1 MQYPIYRWVKG
12 YRVISHLHFLLT
24 LENDKIRALFFLYQ
38 NSSRKMWACELKTRT
53 WLISNWKWILF
64 GVSFLSFGER
74 RFHPFS
80 FPNSFLFERQER
92 KSFYGRRNN
101 SQASLFSSIFFPCR
115 SILMLHLL
123 LILLLL
129 LFMSTFST
137 FFFLDF
143 HIICHLLNRIFYV
156 SHDSLDMNI
165 FSFISREGQ
174 VFKCSVFKTSNKVS
188 AKFPN
193 NCSHLLK
200 LTFEQK
206 WIEYGDESGSSHW
219 SGFRRLSQT

>member
-1 MQYPIYRWVKG
+1 M
-12 YRVISHLHFLLT
+12 
-24 LENDKIRALFFLYQ
+24 D
-38 NSSRKMWACELKTRT
+38 
-53 WLISNWKWILF
+53 
-64 GVSFLSFGER
+64 SFRSF
-74 RFHPFS
+74 FS
-80 FPNSFLFERQER
+80 FFWRKKIPSIFVSQLFLCVVREPKKE
-92 KSFYGRRNN
+92 SFYGRRNN
-101 SQASLFSSIFFPCR
+101 SQASLFSSIFFSCR

-206 WIEYGDESGSSHW
+206 
-219 SGFRRLSQT
+219 